1 MIGPPWRHAVLL
13 QQETTQERPPPG
25 FDDLIF
31 VEQRQDVRIIVS
43 VPGRY
48 SLADHRNLFGERR
61 VYSCRAVNVSPKAI
75 ALAAPNGGTLGER
88 VLANIDH
95 LGKLEGVVIRH
106 LDRGFVMSIN
116 ANDEDR
122 AKLATKIEWL
132 DRFKNLDIADQ
143 RSDVRFVPTSPYS
156 WLLLAD
162 GHRETCFVLDL
173 SISGAAIA
181 ANTIPKTGTVLAV
194 GAVVGRVV
202 RHFEGGFAVKFI
214 MRQAPE
220 TVESLVIRR

>member
-1 MIGPPWRHAVLL
+1 MLL
-13 QQETTQERPPPG
+13 QQETTRERPPPG

-88 VLANIDH
+88 VMANIDH
-95 LGKLEGVVIRH
+95 LGKLEGVVVRH

-162 GHRETCFVLDL
+162 GHRETCFVSVDFGCCDCGQYD
-173 SISGAAIA
+173 SKNRNGARGRSGRGPRRAATSKA
-181 ANTIPKTGTVLAV
+181 ASPS
-194 GAVVGRVV
+194 
-202 RHFEGGFAVKFI
+202 KFI

-220 TVESLVIRR
+220 TVESLVIPR